1 MFHTLQL
8 SCCCVVGA
16 GPSILNI
23 MTQVRFPSVVP
34 AAIFSPSAGPPA
46 AAIFLH
52 LCWSFCCAKNKVER
66 EEARSAKTSSAQTRE
81 KELGRWFF
89 SKFFTAAQENVE
101 MG

>member
-1 MFHTLQL
+1 
-8 SCCCVVGA
+8 
-16 GPSILNI
+16 
-23 MTQVRFPSVVP
+23 MTQVRFPFAVH
-34 AAIFSPSAGPPA
+34 AAILFPSAGPPA

-52 LCWSFCCAKNKVER
+52 LCWSFCCAKNNRVER

-89 SKFFTAAQENVE
+89 SKFFTTAQENVK